1 MATKHKDE
9 QSRCTTKK
17 ARLIDPNTYWK
28 YLENLKIEG
37 KPHCMID

>member
-1 MATKHKDE
+1 MATKHKDK

-28 YLENLKIEG
+28 HLEMEG
-37 KPHCMID
+37 KHCLRDI

>member
-28 YLENLKIEG
+28 NLEMEG
-37 KPHCMID
+37 KHCLRDI